1 MRAKQNSAQLQE
13 AYFMFSDLF
22 KMIETKHLVSSIQN
36 LPIHLINS
44 LEKLY
49 RFVSTS

>member
-1 MRAKQNSAQLQE
+1 
-13 AYFMFSDLF
+13 MFSDLL

-49 RFVSTS
+49 RIVIMNEIKIIKIIINYSL